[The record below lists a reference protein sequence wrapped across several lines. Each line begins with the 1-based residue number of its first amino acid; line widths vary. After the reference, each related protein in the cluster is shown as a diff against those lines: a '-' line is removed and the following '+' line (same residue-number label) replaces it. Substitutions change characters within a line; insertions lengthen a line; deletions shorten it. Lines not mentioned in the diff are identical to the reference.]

1 MLSTYPCS
9 NFKYTA
15 MKKVIL
21 FASLL
26 LFAAASFAKTE
37 KPTVNEKVLKAFTET
52 FTAAQNVLWTETEN
66 VYMVRFTNLG
76 IRTTV
81 KYDEDGNFVSS
92 LRYYECD
99 QLPVDIQCKLKKKYP
114 NKKMFGVTEYVVG
127 DDLNYYV
134 KLEDDKT
141 WTTVK
146 IDNYRN
152 MLITE
157 SYKKAE

>member
-1 MLSTYPCS
+1 
-9 NFKYTA
+9 
-15 MKKVIL
+15 MKKVFL
-21 FASLL
+21 FSALL
-26 LFAAASFAKTE
+26 LFAAGSFAHA
-37 KPTVNEKVLKAFTET
+37 PSPNVNEKVLKVFAET
-52 FTAAQNVLWTETEN
+52 FTEAQNVNWTEMEDI
-66 VYMVRFTNLG
+66 YMVRFTNQG

-81 KYDEDGNFVSS
+81 KYDADGNFVSS

-114 NKKMFGVTEYVVG
+114 TKKMFGVTEYVVG

-152 MLITE
+152 MQVTE
-157 SYKKAE
+157 SYKKAN

>member
-1 MLSTYPCS
+1 
-9 NFKYTA
+9 
-15 MKKVIL
+15 MKKVL
-21 FASLL
+21 FFASLL
-26 LFAAASFAKTE
+26 LFAAGTFASPS

-52 FTAAQNVLWTETEN
+52 FTEAQNVLWTEMED
-66 VYMVRFTNLG
+66 VYMVRFTNQG

-81 KYDEDGNFVSS
+81 KYDSDGNFVSS
-92 LRYYECD
+92 LRYYQCD

-114 NKKMFGVTEYVVG
+114 TKKLFGVTEYVVG
-127 DDLNYYV
+127 DDLNYYI

-152 MLITE
+152 MQITE
-157 SYKKAE
+157 SYRKAE